1 MFLSSSKSEEPMC
14 CQSNQEICR
23 LGWLAPV
30 RVSRRVRC
38 RFSLKPEGAS
48 TISRFTGLELAQTV
62 ARGIITD
69 NYLPAQLDLRYIR
82 YKKYHKPLNGLE
94 PCDVECISDSRD
106 NRGDGGSPGLPSLG
120 DVHLTISHLKD
131 AISEFPNLGRVA
143 DEDDLVEASDLDGVP

>member
-1 MFLSSSKSEEPMC
+1 MLSFEPGNSSAWMVSPGSSLS
-14 CQSNQEICR
+14 QSALQVQLE
-23 LGWLAPV
+23 A
-30 RVSRRVRC
+30 
-38 RFSLKPEGAS
+38 PEGAS
-48 TISRFTGLELAQTV
+48 TITRFTGLELARTV

-120 DVHLTISHLKD
+120 DVHLAISHLKD
-131 AISEFPNLGRVA
+131 AISEFPNLG
-143 DEDDLVEASDLDGVP
+143 